1 MRTIIAGAVVIA
13 ASLVFVG
20 TSSAQ
25 TTVTCKD
32 GTTANAG
39 RGACH
44 GHGGVAKDKTSAAA
58 APASGGSAET
68 VTCKDGTTANAGRGA
83 CHGHGGVAKEKTGT
97 GTAAAPASG
106 GSAATVTCKDG
117 TTANAG
123 RGACH
128 GHGGVAKSAGGAP
141 AAASAPAAAPAPVAA
156 ASTGVIP
163 ADTKRTGRAATT
175 DPTGALAKCRDGM
188 YWHGTRH
195 SGSCSHHGGVATWL
209 DGSK

>member
-1 MRTIIAGAVVIA
+1 MRTTIAAAVLIA
-13 ASLVFVG
+13 ASFIFVG
-20 TSSAQ
+20 AASAQ

-44 GHGGVAKDKTSAAA
+44 GHGGVAKDKT
-58 APASGGSAET
+58 G
-68 VTCKDGTTANAGRGA
+68 AGEA
-83 CHGHGGVAKEKTGT
+83 TS
-97 GTAAAPASG
+97 SG

-117 TTANAG
+117 TTATAG

-128 GHGGVAKSAGGAP
+128 GHGGVAKSAAEAP
-141 AAASAPAAAPAPVAA
+141 AAASAPAPAPAPVAA
-156 ASTGVIP
+156 ASKAGLP
-163 ADTKRTGRAATT
+163 ADTKRTGKAATT

-195 SGSCSHHGGVATWL
+195 SGTCSHHGGVDSWL